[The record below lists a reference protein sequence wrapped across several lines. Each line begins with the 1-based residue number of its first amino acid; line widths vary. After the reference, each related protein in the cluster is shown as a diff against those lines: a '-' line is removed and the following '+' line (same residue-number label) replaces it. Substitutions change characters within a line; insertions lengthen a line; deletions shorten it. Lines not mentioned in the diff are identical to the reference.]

1 MPHEGVQRGREEL
14 GDDGVMEGTGDH
26 GTFTAAADYKA
37 ADLTQLSFRRGDR
50 IVVHQQMSNEWW
62 WAELSGCFGYVPARY
77 FTERDPLQ
85 DLGEEDTWQ
94 DDEYFNSYS
103 KLMFDKKT
111 GLICLSKEAAAGDA
125 GRPSAHR
132 DLRCCHEEEPRV
144 ATGQGGAG
152 CRLWLWCTRWR
163 RASWRGSR
171 SKWCG
176 VTGWRTQYEYCRAAS
191 RTSSY
196 PAASTASSPS
206 GWAPVCCRSRERAA
220 AAGDPPAVAAA
231 PVTRKFE
238 FMIESVLQARDR
250 WLRDGGVMWP
260 STAAL
265 HLTPC
270 SAQREYTDKIGFWDW
285 QYELDFSQLRT
296 EAAKEFFS
304 KPKHDHQ
311 MDPDDCLAEPC
322 CILQLDMSKVQT
334 SDLEEITY
342 EFIFE
347 VKKAGPMHGFA
358 AWFSTEFK
366 CPDSN
371 PSIILDT
378 GPMSTATHWKQT
390 LFMLDSPVAVTPGDV
405 VVGSV
410 ALRRNPVWRRHM
422 SVAFRWRVAPS
433 ADAPDAIG
441 EGEKTFPLW
450 R

>member
-1 MPHEGVQRGREEL
+1 GKMPREGVQRGREEL
-14 GDDGVMEGTGDH
+14 GDDGVMEGTGDN

-37 ADLTQLSFRRGDR
+37 ADLTQLSFRRGER

-62 WAELSGCFGYVPARY
+62 WAELGGCFGYVPASY
-77 FTERDPLQ
+77 LTERDPLQ

-103 KLMFDKKT
+103 KLKLQQEMLAD
-111 GLICLSKEAAAGDA
+111 
-125 GRPSAHR
+125 
-132 DLRCCHEEEPRV
+132 RV
-144 ATGQGGAG
+144 RTETYGAVM
-152 CRLWLWCTRWR
+152 
-163 RASWRGSR
+163 
-171 SKWCG
+171 K
-176 VTGWRTQYEYCRAAS
+176 
-191 RTSSY
+191 
-196 PAASTASSPS
+196 
-206 GWAPVCCRSRERAA
+206 RSRAWLR
-220 AAGDPPAVAAA
+220 GKAVLDVGCGSGIISMLCAKHAQPSRVYA
-231 PVTRKFE
+231 VEASELARLTEQVVRCNGMKDTVRVLQGRVEDVELPGSVDCLVSEWMGTCLLFE

-296 EAAKEFFS
+296 EAAKEYFS

-334 SDLEEITY
+334 SELEEITY

-390 LFMLDSPVAVTPGDV
+390 LFMLDSPVAVTPGDF

-433 ADAPDAIG
+433 TDATSRR
-441 EGEKTFPLW
+441 EGQKTFPLW

>member
-1 MPHEGVQRGREEL
+1 MPREGVQRGREEL

-103 KLMFDKKT
+103 KLKLQQEMLAD
-111 GLICLSKEAAAGDA
+111 
-125 GRPSAHR
+125 
-132 DLRCCHEEEPRV
+132 RV
-144 ATGQGGAG
+144 RTETYGAVM
-152 CRLWLWCTRWR
+152 
-163 RASWRGSR
+163 
-171 SKWCG
+171 K
-176 VTGWRTQYEYCRAAS
+176 
-191 RTSSY
+191 
-196 PAASTASSPS
+196 
-206 GWAPVCCRSRERAA
+206 RSREWLR
-220 AAGDPPAVAAA
+220 GKAVLDVGCGSGIISMLCAKHAQPSRVYA
-231 PVTRKFE
+231 VEASELARLTEQVVRCNGMEDTVRVLQGRVEDVELPGSVDCLVSEWMGTCLLFE

-265 HLTPC
+265 YLTPC
-270 SAQREYTDKIGFWDW
+270 SAQREYADKIGFWDW

-378 GPMSTATHWKQT
+378 GPMTTATHWKQT

-405 VVGSV
+405 VAGSV